1 MSLPACY
8 LSSYFYIVSVV
19 LNAERE
25 SLLETRRNF
34 NIEAEERFVTLQN
47 GVTGDNEKKF
57 YEAVFMGNV
66 EGSKGNRSTHTIDGK
81 AYPMEIYL
89 FFVDESLPVMNA
101 CTVLVI
107 LVEVQDYITFTF
119 LFYLAYDS

>member
-1 MSLPACY
+1 L
-8 LSSYFYIVSVV
+8 FHIVSVV

-25 SLLETRRNF
+25 SIIENRNTF
-34 NIEAEERFVTLQN
+34 KIEDEEKFVTLLN
-47 GVTGDNEKKF
+47 GEPESIEKKF

-89 FFVDESLPVMNA
+89 FFVDESLFVMNA

-107 LVEVQDYITFTF
+107 LVEV
-119 LFYLAYDS
+119 S